1 MSILSVIQKTSDRLF
16 QRARRELVYLRSNM
30 PNCSAR
36 INSSRRFRSAVLVK
50 PLHHAGAAAC
60 SM

>member
-30 PNCSAR
+30 PNCSADKFLEAIPIR
-36 INSSRRFRSAVLVK
+36 GVSETPPCWS
-50 PLHHAGAAAC
+50 C